1 MFSSFFKGAT
11 VLTVTTF
18 LSYVTGLLRDKMFAH
33 TFGAGRELDIY
44 NASFIIP
51 DLVLTILVSSALSAA
66 FIPLF
71 TSLNTQNQKEDANKL
86 ANTVLHSATFV
97 ILLFG
102 GTIAIFMPWISGIL
116 APGFN
121 AEEQLTL
128 VHLTRLMLISPLL
141 MAISSSLGAMLVS
154 YKRYLAYGIS
164 PVLYNL
170 GIVAGTLTVTWLGI
184 YGLVLGTLF
193 GVLLHFLPRLIAIRK
208 TPFTYHFKINWKDKN
223 FLKMLVLML
232 PKMIGHPVEQLNF
245 MAFTRIATLLAV
257 GSVSSISF
265 ARNFQSVPISMFGIA
280 FALAIYPTLSE
291 CAAKSDKE
299 GYVKNLKKAAR
310 DILLFTIPS
319 AIALY
324 FLSKFA
330 IGIFL
335 GGGKFTDANI
345 IQTATV
351 LSAFAFSIPT
361 ESLVSLLARAFY
373 ALKNTLIPVL
383 FSVLNLIIS
392 VTFAYYQSKTIGIVA
407 IPYGFFI
414 GSLTEVIALWIV
426 LNWRLKKL

>member
-1 MFSSFFKGAT
+1 M
-11 VLTVTTF
+11 LTITTF

-51 DLVLTILVSSALSAA
+51 DLILTMLVSSALSAA

-71 TSLNTQNQKEDANKL
+71 TSLNTQGQKEKANEL
-86 ANTVLHSATFV
+86 ANTVLHSATLV

-102 GTIAIFMPWISGIL
+102 GTIAIFMPWLSGLL

-121 AEEQLTL
+121 AEEQHSL
-128 VHLTRLMLISPLL
+128 VNLTRLMLVSPLL
-141 MAISSSLGAMLVS
+141 MAVSSSLGAMLVS
-154 YKRYLAYGIS
+154 FKRFLAYGIS

-170 GIVAGTLTVTWLGI
+170 GIVAGTLTVAWLGI

-208 TPFTYHFKINWKDKN
+208 TQFKYYFKINWKDPN

-232 PKMIGHPVEQLNF
+232 PKIIGQPVEQLNF
-245 MAFTRIATLLAV
+245 MAFTRIATLLAA
-257 GSVSSISF
+257 GSVTAISF

-280 FALAIYPTLSE
+280 FALAIYPTLAE

-310 DILLFTIPS
+310 NILLFTIPS

-330 IGIFL
+330 IKIFL

-373 ALKNTLIPVL
+373 ALKNTLIPVV

-414 GSLTEVIALWIV
+414 GSTVEVVALYVV
-426 LNWRLKKL
+426 LNWKLKRLV